1 MERASL
7 QRIDYTTLQ
16 DLARAANLKIVEAKG
31 LDTRNGIRFQRNG
44 IDWIAVNAD
53 LPIRDKTRVLGDLMN
68 RSASDFA
75 ASLGG
80 SWPITCSRGGGC
92 LLTLCC

>member
-7 QRIDYTTLQ
+7 QRIDYTTLR
-16 DLARAANLKIVEAKG
+16 DLARAAHLKVVEAKG
-31 LDTRNGIRFQRNG
+31 LDTRNGIRFQRDG

-53 LPIRDKTRVLGDLMN
+53 LPIQEKTRVLGDLMN

-80 SWPITCSRGGGC
+80 SWPTECSRGGDC
-92 LLTLCC
+92 VLTLCC